1 MVSKRWRTQDTLM
14 SGLLILW
21 FGWTIAVAQSAT
33 MISRFDQAIAIP
45 LHHSSQWF
53 QQLMTSYT
61 QLGNPHMITIITLVV
76 GVILLLLRQPRAT
89 LFFWINVWV
98 LGGYGNYFIKQLIQR
113 PRPTAWRLV
122 QIGGYSYPSG
132 HSTTTTLLIGS
143 LLVIAWDLLKKTTL
157 KRSLLGLGI
166 LMILLMMVSRII
178 VGVHYPSDT
187 LGGLM
192 LGSCLL
198 YLSTR
203 LTTGHRTGPIRL
215 KSRS

>member
-1 MVSKRWRTQDTLM
+1 MASKRWRTQDTLM
-14 SGLLILW
+14 SGLLLLW

-33 MISRFDQAIAIP
+33 IIRQFDQAIAIP
-45 LHHSSQWF
+45 LHHSPQWF
-53 QQLMTSYT
+53 QQAMVSYT
-61 QLGNPHMITIITLVV
+61 QLGNPHMITIITTII
-76 GVILLLLRQPRAT
+76 GMALLLMRQPRAT

-98 LGGYGNYFIKQLIQR
+98 LGGYGNYFIKQIIQR

-143 LLVIAWDLLKKTTL
+143 LLVIAWDLLKQTPL

-166 LMILLMMVSRII
+166 LMVLLMMISRII

-187 LGGLM
+187 FGGLM

-203 LTTGHRTGPIRL
+203 LTAGHRTGPIRL